1 MQDRNFV
8 RFLPEQPQNEDSAE
22 AKNAGDFDPIAE
34 ADILDAYFVVT
45 VASSEGK
52 KLTVREIL
60 GKVEAGDLIIP
71 TFAEST
77 AYAKYEGFTA
87 EGVLYRAKAAI
98 AAANTKTVAQLLS
111 DDEIEAIGLT
121 LEQTELLARIS
132 GIDIRDF
139 RVAIP
144 APPAHDAD
152 TKLLDLAKKTI
163 GIGDHGTNYTFEL
176 LVRGGTWGEFVN
188 DKYEGAFPSQLPGS
202 AVQDG
207 DFYYVPNGG
216 ASPRHG
222 AWFHISGLT
231 TSESEDVNTFLPNH
245 HFLGNFTSQKA
256 AENAIK
262 DYDAR
267 ITYLAYFPTTIS
279 GETGRIVQQ
288 LTTFT
293 DVPTPTTRWV
303 PSDEE
308 LHDLF
313 NELENQLLHE
323 RDRIGINIGAINDL
337 RNQQLED
344 SDRIDKAALRFP
356 VDDFSDWTFDES
368 SSGAIG
374 VGRYRRTETTLTLH
388 HSDNNNEDKSEEFS
402 KILPYYA
409 IVIGTHRFI
418 ITEKQTN
425 SDHTIFTGYWEK
437 IGGIDTTANN
447 VAKSIRLILKH
458 CRFGAWAQAADIVGF
473 EEEAEKHIG
482 DNAPLTRF
490 ETIEKDGQKG
500 IPTRSD
506 FAGNYILYMR
516 GAHSKL
522 QAATKIAINFHGIV
536 IATDVAWQDDELL
549 VPFNI
554 SSSVA
559 ETLGDNISSTATK
572 ARVQITFRE
581 ADDTFVD
588 RINIDFG
595 IGPAYANYVVLLAW
609 DETRTAKTY
618 TLPENYTQYRHFM
631 VVLRDGNEEN
641 SVSYPITALQ
651 DPRRDNSNN
660 AGIRQLSQRGGEKL
674 EFNRTTRVLTAVH
687 SNTDGITYLELFR

>member
-1 MQDRNFV
+1 MQDKNFV
-8 RFLPEQPQNEDSAE
+8 RFLPEAPENENSAE
-22 AKNAGDFDPIAE
+22 AKNAGDFAPIAE
-34 ADILDAYFVVT
+34 ADILDAYFVVSI
-45 VASSEGK
+45 AAGEGK
-52 KLTVREIL
+52 RLTVREIL

-71 TFAEST
+71 TFAVRT
-77 AYAKYEGFTA
+77 AYAKDEGFTA

-98 AAANTKTVAQLLS
+98 AAASTKSVAQLLS

-176 LVRGGTWGEFVN
+176 LVRGGTWAEFVN
-188 DKYEGAFPSQLPGS
+188 DKYEGAFASQLPGS
-202 AVQDG
+202 ALQDG

-216 ASPRHG
+216 AGPQHG
-222 AWFHISGLT
+222 AWFHVSGLT
-231 TSESEDVNTFLPNH
+231 TSETEDVNTFLPNH

-279 GETGRIVQQ
+279 GETGRIVQR
-288 LTTFT
+288 LTTFV
-293 DVPTPTTRWV
+293 DVAAPTTRWV

-308 LHDLF
+308 LHSLF
-313 NELENQLLHE
+313 NELETQVLKE
-323 RDRIGINIGAINDL
+323 RDRISANIITIDNI
-337 RNQQLED
+337 RNQQRED
-344 SDRIDKAALRFP
+344 SGRIDKAALRFP
-356 VDDFSDWTFDES
+356 IDDFSDWTFDAS
-368 SSGAIG
+368 NSGAIG
-374 VGRYRRTETTLTLH
+374 VGRYRRTETTLTIH
-388 HSDNNNEDKSEEFS
+388 HTDNNNEDKSEEFS
-402 KILPYYA
+402 RILPYHA

-418 ITEKQTN
+418 ITEKRTN
-425 SDHTIFTGYWEK
+425 SDNTEFTGYWEK

-458 CRFGAWAQAADIVGF
+458 CRFGPWTQAADIVGF
-473 EEEAEKHIG
+473 EKEAEKHIG

-500 IPTRSD
+500 IPTRAD

-516 GAHSKL
+516 GAHAKL
-522 QAATKIAINFHGIV
+522 QRATKIDINFGGLE
-536 IATDVAWQDDELL
+536 IAEGVAWQHNELL
-549 VPFNI
+549 AYFSI
-554 SSSVA
+554 SASRA
-559 ETLGDNISSTATK
+559 LTLGNNLSNNDTK
-572 ARVQITFRE
+572 VEVQITFRE

-588 RINIDFG
+588 RVDIDFG
-595 IGPAYANYVVLLAW
+595 IGPAYATYVVLLAW
-609 DETRTAKTY
+609 DETRTAKTH
-618 TLPENYTQYRHFM
+618 TLPENYTDYRHFRA
-631 VVLRDGNEEN
+631 VLRDGNNEN
-641 SVSYPITALQ
+641 PVSYPIAALQ

-660 AGIRQLSQRGGEKL
+660 PGIRQLSQRASEKL
-674 EFNRTTRVLTAVH
+674 EFNRATRVLTGVG
-687 SNTDGITYLELFR
+687 NDVDGITYLELFR